1 MVAKSLKKFTAGRT
15 PIVLLLVLLFV
26 SLYLMSS
33 ATQNSQLFDENY
45 STLLLVNLTALVL
58 LVALIGRHLTR
69 LVIQYRRREP
79 GSRLT
84 ARLVVIFSILAV
96 APILVL
102 YYFSMQF
109 LHRGIDNWFEMH
121 VDQVLEN
128 ALELGRS
135 SLDSR
140 VRELVR
146 QSRNIADEIGEQH
159 DASVTVVLSRLRQQS
174 EASELTLLTSSGSVI
189 ASSSSDA
196 TNIVPALPSQAILQQ
211 LNQGLDYSSIEPI
224 GDRGLHVHI
233 VIPLRSTTSLA
244 PPDLLQALYPIAE
257 RQALLAENLQNAYS
271 RYQQLTYLRRPLKQ
285 SFTLTLSLVLLLS
298 LLTAVWAAF
307 SSARRLV
314 APIRDLAEGTE
325 ALAAGQYGMRLPI
338 PSRDELG
345 FLVRS
350 FNDMAYH
357 IEQAR
362 STAERSQSEVENQR
376 AYLEAV
382 LRRLS
387 SGVLTLDGSGRLLTA
402 NQAACQILALPSDA
416 ISGLALKDLL
426 EQQPMLEP
434 LISTIEPHLATA
446 TAEWRADITLFGTS
460 GRRVLICRGSPLSGP
475 GDMANDGH
483 VIVFDDITNL
493 IQAQRDAAWGEVA
506 RRLAHEIKNPLTP
519 IQLSAERLRHKYLH
533 TMRPE
538 DGEVLDRATHTIV
551 QQVETMKTMVKAFS
565 DYARPPRLQLEPL
578 QLNTLVSEVVDL
590 YQGSADTSFKLALS
604 ADSPIIQADRGRLR
618 QLLHNLIKNAQEAGG
633 QNGLV
638 AIEIS
643 VTCARQ
649 DNCHSVELRLSD
661 NGPGIP
667 ETLLGQL
674 FEPYTTTKPKGSGLG
689 LAIVKKIV
697 EEHGGVISLEN
708 SAGGGAVVT
717 LRLPIQPQ
725 LSANAPEPI

>member
-1 MVAKSLKKFTAGRT
+1 MVVNTLKKATAGRR
-15 PIVLLLVLLFV
+15 PIVLLLVLLFI

-33 ATQNSQLFDENY
+33 ATQDSQLFDENY
-45 STLLLVNLTALVL
+45 STLLIVNLTALVL
-58 LVALIGRHLTR
+58 LVALIGRHLT
-69 LVIQYRRREP
+69 LLILQYRRSEP

-84 ARLVVIFSILAV
+84 ARLVVIFSVLAV
-96 APILVL
+96 TPILVL

-109 LHRGIDNWFEMH
+109 LHRGIDSWFEVH

-128 ALELGRS
+128 ALELGRT
-135 SLDSR
+135 SLDTR
-140 VRELVR
+140 VKELVR
-146 QSRNIADEIGEQH
+146 QTRGMADQLGERR
-159 DASVTVVLSRLRQQS
+159 DPSLAVVLSGLRQRS
-174 EASELTLLTSSGSVI
+174 EASELTLLTASGSVI
-189 ASSSSDA
+189 ASSSDA
-196 TNIVPALPSQAILQQ
+196 ASIVPTLPGQAILQQ
-211 LNQGLDYSSIEPI
+211 LQQGLDFSSVEPI
-224 GDRGLHVHI
+224 GDRGLHVRI
-233 VIPLRSTTSLA
+233 VIPLRSSPALA
-244 PPDLLQALYPIAE
+244 PPQLLQALFPIAE

-271 RYQQLTYLRRPLKQ
+271 RYQQLAYLRRPLKQ

-325 ALAAGQYGMRLPI
+325 ALAAGEYGMRLPI

-362 STAERSQSEVENQR
+362 ATAQRSQSQVESQR

-387 SGVLTLDGSGRLLTA
+387 SGVLTLDGSGQLLTA
-402 NQAACQILALPSDA
+402 NHAACQILALPSEA
-416 ISGLALKDLL
+416 LTGLALDELL
-426 EQQPMLEP
+426 QQQPMLEP
-434 LISTIEPHLATA
+434 LITTIQPHLATA
-446 TAEWRADITLFGTS
+446 TAEWRADITLFGAS
-460 GRRVLICRGSPLSGP
+460 GRRVLIVRGSPLAAP
-475 GDMANDGH
+475 GDTSAEGH

-578 QLNTLVSEVVDL
+578 QLNTLVGEVVDL
-590 YQGSADTSFKLALS
+590 YQGSGDTSFMLS
-604 ADSPIIQADRGRLR
+604 LSPDSPIIQADRGRLR

-633 QNGLV
+633 QNGQV
-638 AIEIS
+638 AIEI
-643 VTCARQ
+643 VVRCARQ

-667 ETLLGQL
+667 EPLLGQL

-708 SAGGGAVVT
+708 SPAGGAVAT

-725 LSANAPEPI
+725 LSAPPQET